1 MSSGLMCDFKVLYI
15 VYCLI
20 AITLASFTDLSGF
33 RCSREEKPGTYMYIE
48 FLRLFVVVVVSAC
61 FQVWERG

>member
-1 MSSGLMCDFKVLYI
+1 MAVVTLTVSSGLMCDFKVLYI

-33 RCSREEKPGTYMYIE
+33 RCSREEKPGTYIE

-61 FQVWERG
+61 F